1 MKKLLTICFLLASS
15 FTVMSQNLDEDLQKL
30 NDETSKTDRIG
41 HKVYINFTSDEI
53 RLNYSNRGVYA
64 YKWDS
69 VAGLAI
75 TKANRVYL
83 AFNDETYEYV
93 TPVSG
98 VTPEKILDDLDSL
111 IYQITGKYTRV
122 FGVILKD
129 ADY

>member
-1 MKKLLTICFLLASS
+1 MKKLITICILLASS

-41 HKVYINFTSDEI
+41 YKVYINFTSDEI

-75 TKANRVYL
+75 TKTNRVYL

-98 VTPEKILDDLDSL
+98 VTPKKILDDLDSL
-111 IYQITGKYTRV
+111 IYQITGKHTRV